1 MENSITLEQA
11 RALGEAGMAQA
22 QDHAERDEPGF
33 SQRAQAFGLQYLR
46 SRGACS
52 SEDITD
58 ACKQAGIVP
67 DEDRA
72 FGGIYATLRR
82 RKRIEFAGYC
92 ERRKGHGTAGGR
104 IWRIARNA

>member
-33 SQRAQAFGLQYLR
+33 SQRAQAFVLQYLR

-82 RKRIEFAGYC
+82 RKMIEFAGYC

-104 IWRIARNA
+104 LWRIARNA